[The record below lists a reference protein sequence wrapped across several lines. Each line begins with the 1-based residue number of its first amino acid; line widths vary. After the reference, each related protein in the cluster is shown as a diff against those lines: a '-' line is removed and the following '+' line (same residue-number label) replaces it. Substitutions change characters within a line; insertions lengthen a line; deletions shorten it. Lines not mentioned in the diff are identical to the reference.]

1 MIEKLLEWFDDK
13 VLAPRREKKREARQA
28 RQTDLENAK
37 EDWQVFKNMI
47 LACEMQC
54 IMGDEETIAAA
65 RANIEALEEAVESL
79 EEFIESEES
88 A

>member
-1 MIEKLLEWFDDK
+1 MIEKLFEWFDDK
-13 VLAPRREKKREARQA
+13 VLAPRREKKKEERRA
-28 RQTDLENAK
+28 RQTDVENAR
-37 EDWQVFKNMI
+37 DDIQMFKNMI

-54 IMGDEETIAAA
+54 IMGDEETIAASH
-65 RANIEALEEAVESL
+65 ANIEAIEEAIESL